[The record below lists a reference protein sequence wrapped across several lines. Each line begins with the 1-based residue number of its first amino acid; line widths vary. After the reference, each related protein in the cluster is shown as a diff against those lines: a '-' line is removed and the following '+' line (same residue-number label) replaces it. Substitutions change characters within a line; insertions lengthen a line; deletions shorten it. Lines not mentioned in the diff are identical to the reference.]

1 MNTGAPRFQIVAIVS
16 LVLVGGCATSKPAA
30 PTTQMA
36 TDVNPIE
43 ATPAYWLDQPAVTS
57 VESRDFD
64 KLWSATDRAARDRFF
79 VIDRADYR
87 SGLMTTQPL
96 VSSQF
101 FEPWRRDTV
110 TFDDT
115 LLSSLATI
123 RRTLRFEFTRQS
135 DGSFQMIPKVLVE
148 RQVITERRITST
160 ALYTSIYDPGTG
172 AGTRESDI
180 GLRLDPRYW
189 YAIGRDDAL
198 ERKLAAD
205 VRKQVSEKQR

>member
-1 MNTGAPRFQIVAIVS
+1 
-16 LVLVGGCATSKPAA
+16 
-30 PTTQMA
+30 MA
-36 TDVNPIE
+36 TDVPPVE
-43 ATPAYWLDQPAVTS
+43 ATPAFWLDQPAVTS

-64 KLWSATDRAARDRFF
+64 KLWNATDRAARNRLF

-96 VSSQF
+96 VSAQF

-123 RRTLRFEFTRQS
+123 RRTLRFEFTREP
-135 DGSFQMIPKVLVE
+135 DGTYQMIPKVLVE
-148 RQVITERRITST
+148 RQAITERRITST
-160 ALYTSIYDPGTG
+160 ALYSTIYDPGTG
-172 AGTRESDI
+172 AGTRETDV
-180 GLRLDPRYW
+180 GVHLDPRYW

-198 ERKLAAD
+198 ERKLADD
-205 VRKQVSEKQR
+205 VRKQVSARR